1 MGLPCGSAGK
11 QSDCSAGDLGSIPG
25 LGRSPEKGKGY
36 PLQYSG
42 LENSIWLY
50 SPWGC
55 KESDT
60 TAIFT
65 LGTLIIP
72 RPPTFLPF
80 FCSFLNHSPSDF
92 FLFYLT
98 FFFFLKIYSGEHNH
112 LILLLELL
120 RNVFSNVSLFSF
132 GNLQTDRLCPFITF
146 ILMLTLKYH
155 SSFPSFLSFL
165 AHTPACFCSLNLL
178 FGFFFLPLSLLFLFK
193 F

>member
-98 FFFFLKIYSGEHNH
+98 FFFFLKNIFWRTQPSHPPARTFKKCIFKCF
-112 LILLLELL
+112 LIFIWESPNRPPL
-120 RNVFSNVSLFSF
+120 SIHHIHSDAYIKISF
-132 GNLQTDRLCPFITF
+132 I
-146 ILMLTLKYH
+146 I
-155 SSFPSFLSFL
+155 
-165 AHTPACFCSLNLL
+165 
-178 FGFFFLPLSLLFLFK
+178 SLLFVISSTHTCLLLQFESSVWIFLPSSLFAVS